1 MYHLWLHRNTKRQ
14 QSTLGTSSEFAVFLK
29 DAEKFVLSYRS
40 IIERA
45 PLQTYAAALAFCPTE
60 TEGKR
65 QYWGERLQFIK
76 TVTGIRDNWDPCFQ
90 ILEGHSS
97 WVSAVAFSPDGK
109 TVVSASEDGTV
120 RLWDAAM
127 GAHQQA
133 LEGHSCYVRAVA
145 FSPDGNTVAS
155 ASDNGTVR
163 LWDTAT
169 LEGHNGH
176 VKAVAFS
183 PDGKTIASASHKG
196 VVRLWDA
203 ATSTYQQTHDVDQYL
218 TSLS

>member
-1 MYHLWLHRNTKRQ
+1 MYHLWLHRNTNRQ
-14 QSTLGTSSEFAVFLK
+14 QSKLGTSSEFAVFLK

-60 TEGKR
+60 TEVKR

-90 ILEGHSS
+90 TLEGHSS

-127 GAHQQA
+127 GAHQQT
-133 LEGHSCYVRAVA
+133 LESHSCYVRAVA
-145 FSPDGNTVAS
+145 FSPDG
-155 ASDNGTVR
+155 
-163 LWDTAT
+163 
-169 LEGHNGH
+169 
-176 VKAVAFS
+176 
-183 PDGKTIASASHKG
+183 KTIASALHKG